1 MSPTSHTLDV
11 RLNFSPNVA
20 FNALRVS
27 APGVFDACT
36 ALLIASIPVSNFLL
50 SSSLTSPT
58 PSIRNRPLMMVFV
71 SMARPF
77 LTVGVTQDVLDVCT
91 VIAVQVRGVLYA
103 PFSKNWT
110 SMDQY
115 SFGSTLNF
123 CAIVS
128 SSCVYMFVHSLLS
141 LCHKLFR

>member
-1 MSPTSHTLDV
+1 
-11 RLNFSPNVA
+11 
-20 FNALRVS
+20 
-27 APGVFDACT
+27 
-36 ALLIASIPVSNFLL
+36 
-50 SSSLTSPT
+50 
-58 PSIRNRPLMMVFV
+58 MMVFV

-91 VIAVQVRGVLYA
+91 VIAFQVRGALYA